1 MEQVIKLTGRILKA
15 LPEQSGTSQR
25 TGNTWKAKD
34 YVLEYFEWSG
44 ASFARKLAF
53 TVFGEDRIKDFNLK
67 EGEDNVTVTLST
79 DAHEYN
85 NRWFNEIRAI
95 KIERP
100 AAETPAQAVT
110 QEYSKAAETTEA
122 PAAEPHDRATHPNV
136 PSAEGEDP
144 DDLPF

>member
-53 TVFGEDRIKDFNLK
+53 TVFGEDRINDFNLK
-67 EGEDNVTVTLST
+67 EGEDNVTITLST

-95 KIERP
+95 KVERP
-100 AAETPAQAVT
+100 AAET
-110 QEYSKAAETTEA
+110 QEHSKAADKTEA
-122 PAAEPHDRATHPNV
+122 SAAEQHDQTAAKANV
-136 PSAEGEDP
+136 PTAEPEGEDP

>member
-44 ASFARKLAF
+44 ASFARKLAL

-67 EGEDNVTVTLST
+67 EGEDNVTITLST

-95 KIERP
+95 KVERP
-100 AAETPAQAVT
+100 AADTQAQAVEG
-110 QEYSKAAETTEA
+110 QYAAAAANMAEQHDSA
-122 PAAEPHDRATHPNV
+122 PAAANV
-136 PSAEGEDP
+136 PTAEQEAEDP